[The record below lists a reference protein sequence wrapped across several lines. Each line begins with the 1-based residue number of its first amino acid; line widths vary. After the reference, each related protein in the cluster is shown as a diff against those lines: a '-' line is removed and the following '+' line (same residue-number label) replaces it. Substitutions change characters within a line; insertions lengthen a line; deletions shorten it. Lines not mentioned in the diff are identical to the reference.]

1 MITDMEITY
10 SIESEAVKITNLVHM
25 LVEEDKNLSRST
37 LGTSLHFIYN
47 DLFWLRGTLEELVYT
62 RAGNDGRQ
70 HV

>member
-47 DLFWLRGTLEELVYT
+47 DLFWLRGALEELVIE
-62 RAGNDGRQ
+62 RAEKI
-70 HV
+70 

>member
-1 MITDMEITY
+1 MITDMEIAY

-47 DLFWLRGTLEELVYT
+47 DLFWLRGALEELVIE
-62 RAGNDGRQ
+62 RAEKI
-70 HV
+70 

>member
-10 SIESEAVKITNLVHM
+10 SIESEAVKITNLVYM

-47 DLFWLRGTLEELVYT
+47 DLFWLRGALEELVIE
-62 RAGNDGRQ
+62 RAEKI
-70 HV
+70 